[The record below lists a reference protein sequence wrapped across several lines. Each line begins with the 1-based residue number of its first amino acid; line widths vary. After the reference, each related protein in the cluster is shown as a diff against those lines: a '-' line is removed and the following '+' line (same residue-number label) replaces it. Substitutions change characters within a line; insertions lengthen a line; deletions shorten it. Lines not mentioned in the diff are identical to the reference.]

1 VILRQWEK
9 AAGEC
14 KKKMSD
20 DRDDRESL
28 ATSGRRTLKRSELST
43 ARRISVRALLN
54 DDGDELE
61 SDEGEDEQQQQV
73 APLPSSGSNV
83 HFLRDERIYGGGG
96 GGGSGRAA
104 SSATTEA
111 SASTSASSLVQ
122 FLRSDSSSVFWGSSV
137 SMSSS
142 PSLLEMHP
150 PAAFLAARPASASS
164 HSLTSSMRSAV
175 SSSAES
181 TASSTRRAHEID
193 VYVYDS
199 ICDPSHVLG
208 QLLLAPSDSVADL
221 RTALATELAEAHP
234 SIASGA
240 YDIVRSDGVIV
251 IADFDQFP
259 LGRCMRAPVEH
270 LALFWR

>member
-1 VILRQWEK
+1 
-9 AAGEC
+9 
-14 KKKMSD
+14 MS

-61 SDEGEDEQQQQV
+61 SDEQDDEQRAAV
-73 APLPSSGSNV
+73 PNSSGNSGSQNV
-83 HFLRDERIYGGGG
+83 HFLRDERMYGGGA
-96 GGGSGRAA
+96 GSTRAP
-104 SSATTEA
+104 SATAAEA
-111 SASTSASSLVQ
+111 SASTSASSLV
-122 FLRSDSSSVFWGSSV
+122 SSSVFWGSSH

-142 PSLLEMHP
+142 PALLEMHP
-150 PAAFLAARPASASS
+150 PAAFLAARPLSAS
-164 HSLTSSMRSAV
+164 SLTSSMRSAV

-181 TASSTRRAHEID
+181 TASSTRRVQEID

-199 ICDPSHVLG
+199 ICDPAHVLG

-234 SIASGA
+234 GIASGA
-240 YDIVRSDGVIV
+240 YDIVRSDGVVV

>member
-1 VILRQWEK
+1 
-9 AAGEC
+9 
-14 KKKMSD
+14 MS

-61 SDEGEDEQQQQV
+61 SNEQDDEQQ
-73 APLPSSGSNV
+73 AALPSSGSNSV
-83 HFLRDERIYGGGG
+83 HFLRDERMYAGGT
-96 GGGSGRAA
+96 GSTRAP
-104 SSATTEA
+104 SATPAEA
-111 SASTSASSLVQ
+111 SASTSASSLVP
-122 FLRSDSSSVFWGSSV
+122 FLRSDSSSVFWGSSH

-142 PSLLEMHP
+142 PALLEMHP
-150 PAAFLAARPASASS
+150 PAAFLAARPLSASS
-164 HSLTSSMRSAV
+164 LASSLRSAV

-181 TASSTRRAHEID
+181 TASSTRRVQEID

-199 ICDPSHVLG
+199 ICDPAHVLG
-208 QLLLAPSDSVADL
+208 QLLLAPSASVADL

-234 SIASGA
+234 GIASGA
-240 YDIVRSDGVIV
+240 YDIVRSDGVVV